1 MIKVA
6 IDKSN
11 ISTRSLIKK
20 LNYYTKLYDE
30 GHPEITDEEWDEL
43 YFELQKR
50 EKEDGIIYPDSP
62 TQIIN
67 YQVVSALKKVK
78 HEKPMLS
85 LDKTKNIDDI
95 VKFFHGKMF
104 VCMFKMD
111 GLTIALTY
119 ENGQLIKA
127 ETRGNGYIGEDVTH
141 NAKVIKNIPQTIN
154 YKEKLIVYGEI
165 ICRKDDFEEFKKDYK
180 NPRNFAAGSIR
191 LLSSEECAKRKL
203 SFIAWDS
210 TKPINLFFGKLED
223 LFCEGFEVVP
233 YRLGINVKS
242 VFNEMEDI
250 DPNNLESFVYD
261 HDVYPTDGYVFK
273 FNDVEYGLKQGYTD
287 HHFKNAIA
295 LKLYDETYETK
306 LKNIEWTMG
315 RTGVLTPVAIFEPLD
330 IDGSTV
336 ERASLHNVSIMTELL
351 GECPYIDEPIEIAK
365 MNQIIPQ
372 VAAAAPKYDYLTVIK
387 NKLSPINK
395 ITNCPYCNGEIGY
408 VTSPD
413 GVVNAFCTNPSCEG
427 KLINRLDHFCGK
439 KGLDIKGLSKA
450 TFEKLIDWDWITCL
464 YDVFKLH
471 EHRTEWINKT
481 GFGVASV
488 DKILKAIEEK
498 KNNITL
504 DAFIAAIGIPL
515 IGRVNAQELAK
526 TFKTYKDFKEAI
538 NNDSYS
544 FAVLNGF
551 GYEMNDSLKKF
562 NYTEADKIACILH
575 FKEVENNNLNN
586 SLTGQTIVITGKL
599 TMHKNRDELK
609 YFIEKHGG
617 KVASSISS
625 KTNILINND
634 IESTSSKNIFA
645 KDNNIPIM
653 SEKDFVEKYF

>member
-1 MIKVA
+1 MCI
-6 IDKSN
+6 
-11 ISTRSLIKK
+11 TELIYK
-20 LNYYTKLYDE
+20 LNRYTKAYDE
-30 GHPEITDEEWDEL
+30 GHPLISDKEWDDL
-43 YFELQKR
+43 YFQLV
-50 EKEDGIIYPDSP
+50 EKEKETGIIYPNSP
-62 TQIIN
+62 TQKIN
-67 YQVVSALKKVK
+67 YEIVSQLNKVE
-78 HEKPMLS
+78 HNHLMLS
-85 LDKTKNIDDI
+85 LDKTKNIDDVI
-95 VKFFHGKMF
+95 KFFHGQEF
-104 VCMFKMD
+104 ICMFKMD
-111 GLTIALTY
+111 GLTISLTY
-119 ENGQLIKA
+119 EDGKLVRA
-127 ETRGNGYIGEDVTH
+127 ETRGDGHIGEDVTH
-141 NAKVIKNIPQTIN
+141 NARVIKNIPQTIP
-154 YKEKLIVYGEI
+154 YKDKLVIDGEI
-165 ICRKDDFEEFKKDYK
+165 ICRKDDFEEFKEEYK

-191 LLSSEECAKRKL
+191 LLSAEECAKRKL
-203 SFIAWDS
+203 SFVAWDLIDS
-210 TKPINLFFGKLED
+210 PLNMVERIEKLTD
-223 LFCEGFEVVP
+223 YGFTSVP
-233 YRLGINVKS
+233 YTYDFDVEHA
-242 VFNEMEDI
+242 FNYMEDY
-250 DPNNLESFVYD
+250 DPDNPDGYVFL

-273 FNDVEYGLKQGYTD
+273 FNDIEYGLKQGYTD

-295 LKLYDETYETK
+295 LKLYDETYNTT

-315 RTGVLTPVAIFEPLD
+315 RTGVLTPIAIFEPLD

-336 ERASLHNVSIMTELL
+336 ERASLHNVNIMTELL
-351 GECPYIDEPIEIAK
+351 GECPYIDEPIEIYKA
-365 MNQIIPQ
+365 NQIIPQ
-372 VAAAAPKYDYLTVIK
+372 IATAAPKYDYLTVIK

-450 TFEKLIDWDWITCL
+450 TFEKLIDWDWIICL
-464 YDVFKLH
+464 YDIFKLH
-471 EHRTEWINKT
+471 EHRAEWINKS

-498 KNNITL
+498 RNNITL

-526 TFKTYKDFKEAI
+526 TFKTYEDFKEAI

-544 FAVLNGF
+544 FAILNGF
-551 GYEMNDSLKKF
+551 GYEMNDSLKRF
-562 NYTEADKIACILH
+562 DYTEADKIAYILH
-575 FKEVENNNLNN
+575 FKEIENNNLNS
-586 SLTGQTIVITGKL
+586 SLAGQTIVITGKL
-599 TMHKNRDELK
+599 TIHKNRDELK
-609 YFIEKHGG
+609 YLIEKHGG

>member
-1 MIKVA
+1 MVERI
-6 IDKSN
+6 
-11 ISTRSLIKK
+11 
-20 LNYYTKLYDE
+20 
-30 GHPEITDEEWDEL
+30 
-43 YFELQKR
+43 
-50 EKEDGIIYPDSP
+50 
-62 TQIIN
+62 
-67 YQVVSALKKVK
+67 
-78 HEKPMLS
+78 
-85 LDKTKNIDDI
+85 
-95 VKFFHGKMF
+95 
-104 VCMFKMD
+104 
-111 GLTIALTY
+111 
-119 ENGQLIKA
+119 
-127 ETRGNGYIGEDVTH
+127 
-141 NAKVIKNIPQTIN
+141 
-154 YKEKLIVYGEI
+154 EKLTDYG
-165 ICRKDDFEEFKKDYK
+165 FT
-180 NPRNFAAGSIR
+180 S
-191 LLSSEECAKRKL
+191 
-203 SFIAWDS
+203 
-210 TKPINLFFGKLED
+210 
-223 LFCEGFEVVP
+223 VP
-233 YRLGINVKS
+233 YTYGFDVEHAFNYMENYDPDNPDGY
-242 VFNEMEDI
+242 VF
-250 DPNNLESFVYD
+250 L

-273 FNDVEYGLKQGYTD
+273 FNDIEYGLKQGYTD

-315 RTGVLTPVAIFEPLD
+315 RTGVLTPIAIFEPLD

-336 ERASLHNVSIMTELL
+336 ERASLHNVNIMTELL
-351 GECPYIDEPIEIAK
+351 GECPYIDEPIEIYKA
-365 MNQIIPQ
+365 NQIIPQ
-372 VAAAAPKYDYLTVIK
+372 IAAAAPKYDYLTVIK

-413 GVVNAFCTNPSCEG
+413 GVVNAFCNNPSCEG

-464 YDVFKLH
+464 YDIFKLH
-471 EHRTEWINKT
+471 EHRTEWINKS

-515 IGRVNAQELAK
+515 IGRVNAQELTK

-538 NNDSYS
+538 NNDLYS
-544 FAVLNGF
+544 FAILNGF
-551 GYEMNDSLKKF
+551 GYEMNDSLKRF
-562 NYTEADKIACILH
+562 DYIEADKIACILH
-575 FKEVENNNLNN
+575 FKDIENNNLNS
-586 SLTGQTIVITGKL
+586 SLAGQTIVITGKL

-609 YFIEKHGG
+609 YLIEKHGG